1 MAERLFLPRQS
12 RIRKQA
18 EYSACYERG
27 RRYHTEHFL
36 VFVRPRENGA
46 CTRMGMAVSRKVG
59 KAVTRNRVKRLLR
72 EFFRLHRALL
82 PEHLD
87 IVAVAKKHTG
97 AADLSQDRVNAQL
110 LPLLQQADAVAAV
123 LPPELL
129 AELLALAGDKP
140 VLRAVSERKATGRF
154 RTLPDGRREQE
165 FVYVHGGWEQLL
177 HMDVRSQR
185 L

>member
-1 MAERLFLPRQS
+1 MAERPFLPRQS

-110 LPLLQQADAVAAV
+110 LPLLQR
-123 LPPELL
+123 LPGLHP
-129 AELLALAGDKP
+129 ARNNG
-140 VLRAVSERKATGRF
+140 GRN
-154 RTLPDGRREQE
+154 RD
-165 FVYVHGGWEQLL
+165 
-177 HMDVRSQR
+177 
-185 L
+185 